1 MQALGRE
8 SFSQHITAGETEG
21 LSHLLEEDCCGAGSH
36 SMTTLSE
43 KSQEDGSPFKKRGN
57 TDKHL
62 RLNIENV
69 VIVDDNDL
77 EFFSP
82 SKRSV
87 KSEDD
92 SPCKRRAG
100 SPSKKKIIASKFQMN
115 EMEKSEWGA
124 RLIEESMKVDDQIRS
139 QIQKIQ
145 EIRKQTQ
152 DAINTSAS
160 VVNAY

>member
-21 LSHLLEEDCCGAGSH
+21 LSHLLEEDCCGDGSH

-43 KSQEDGSPFKKRGN
+43 KSQEDGSPFKRN
-57 TDKHL
+57 HTNRQL

-69 VIVDDNDL
+69 VIKDDNDL
-77 EFFSP
+77 EFYSP

-115 EMEKSEWGA
+115 EMEKSDWGA
-124 RLIEESMKVDDQIRS
+124 RLIEESMKVDDQIRC
-139 QIQKIQ
+139 QIKKIQ